1 LKTGQLA
8 TVLTIAFCLT
18 PVIGTALGYFFLHEK
33 PTSLQALGIAL
44 CISGAAMVTFYRPS

>member
-1 LKTGQLA
+1 LA

-33 PTSLQALGIAL
+33 STSMQALGIAL
-44 CISGAAMVTFYRPS
+44 CISGAAMVTFYRRS